1 MFITEFDEQDQ
12 QEIINFFDR
21 NKAMIVN
28 DILKGR
34 GKFAAEWILVAQKIS
49 ENARWVLKSMNEAI
63 NYYFGNGEV
72 RISPRGSLK
81 IGHITIQR
89 KGGDGGRD
97 TANMLQFKIDP
108 TDLFDI

>member
-49 ENARWVLKSMNEAI
+49 ENAR
-63 NYYFGNGEV
+63 
-72 RISPRGSLK
+72 
-81 IGHITIQR
+81 
-89 KGGDGGRD
+89 
-97 TANMLQFKIDP
+97 
-108 TDLFDI
+108 